1 VTREPRSPTFEY
13 PALESFMSVFETIT
27 TSVKRAGAGLAKALG
42 SDTVVVPLVR
52 LEGMIAA
59 GGRNQSAL
67 NLARVE
73 KLLDKAFAMEDAPA
87 IALSINSPGGS
98 PVQSRLICERIR
110 ALAEEKEKP
119 VLVFCEDLAASG
131 GYMIACAGD
140 EVFADPA
147 SVVGSIGVI
156 SASFGFTDAMERLG
170 VERRVKTAGDSK
182 VLSDP
187 FSQETDAQKERM
199 ERLLEAVHKQFIAL
213 VKARRGDKL
222 DNEKARFDGSI
233 YTGEEAVEAGLID
246 GLGEARATL
255 RARFGD
261 KTRIKAL
268 APSRGGLLA
277 RFTASAVD
285 VIETRTAWDRFGI

>member
-1 VTREPRSPTFEY
+1 MSILETF
-13 PALESFMSVFETIT
+13 T
-27 TSVKRAGAGLAKALG
+27 TSLNRAGSRLSRLLG
-42 SDTVVVPLVR
+42 SDTVLVPLVR
-52 LEGMIAA
+52 MEGMIAA

-73 KLLDKAFAMEDAPA
+73 KLLDKAFAFEDAPA
-87 IALSINSPGGS
+87 VAITINSPGGS

-140 EVFADPA
+140 EIFADPA

-156 SASFGFTDAMERLG
+156 SASFGFTDAMARIG
-170 VERRVKTAGDSK
+170 VERRIKTAGDSK

-187 FSQETDAQKERM
+187 FSEETGAQKERM
-199 ERLLEAVHKQFIAL
+199 ERLLEAVHKQFIDL
-213 VKARRGDKL
+213 VKARRADKL
-222 DNEKARFDGSI
+222 SDDLARFDGTI
-233 YTGEEAVEAGLID
+233 YTGEEAVDAGLID
-246 GLGEARATL
+246 GLGEARAVL
-255 RARFGD
+255 RERFGE
-261 KTRIKAL
+261 KTRIKPL
-268 APSRGGLLA
+268 APPRGGLLA

-285 VIETRTAWDRFGI
+285 VIEARTAWNRFGL

>member
-1 VTREPRSPTFEY
+1 MSILETFT
-13 PALESFMSVFETIT
+13 ASMT
-27 TSVKRAGAGLAKALG
+27 RAGSRLAKALG
-42 SDTVVVPLVR
+42 SDTVIVPLVR
-52 LEGMIAA
+52 MEGMIAA

-73 KLLDKAFAMEDAPA
+73 KLLDKAFAFEDAPA
-87 IALSINSPGGS
+87 VAISINSPGGS

-140 EVFADPA
+140 EIFADPA

-156 SASFGFTDAMERLG
+156 SASFGFTGAMARLG
-170 VERRVKTAGDSK
+170 VERRIKTAGESK

-187 FSQETDAQKERM
+187 FSEETEAQKERM

-222 DNEKARFDGSI
+222 KDDLARFDGTI
-233 YTGEEAVEAGLID
+233 YTGEEALEAGLID
-246 GLGEARATL
+246 GLGEARAVL
-255 RARFGD
+255 RERFGD
-261 KTRIKAL
+261 KTKIKAF
-268 APSRGGLLA
+268 APSRGGLLS

-285 VIETRTAWDRFGI
+285 VIEARTAWDRFSL

>member
-1 VTREPRSPTFEY
+1 MSILETFT
-13 PALESFMSVFETIT
+13 ASMT
-27 TSVKRAGAGLAKALG
+27 RAGSRLAKALG
-42 SDTVVVPLVR
+42 SDTVIVPLVR
-52 LEGMIAA
+52 MEGMIAA

-73 KLLDKAFAMEDAPA
+73 KLLDKAFAIEDAPA
-87 IALSINSPGGS
+87 VAISINSPGGS

-140 EVFADPA
+140 EIFADPA

-156 SASFGFTDAMERLG
+156 SASFGFTGAMERLG
-170 VERRVKTAGDSK
+170 VERRIKTAGESK
-182 VLSDP
+182 VLYDP
-187 FSQETDAQKERM
+187 FSEETEAQKERM

-222 DNEKARFDGSI
+222 KDDLARFDGTI

-255 RARFGD
+255 RERFGD
-261 KTRIKAL
+261 KTRIKLL

-285 VIETRTAWDRFGI
+285 VIEARTAWDRFSL

>member
-1 VTREPRSPTFEY
+1 MSILETFTTT
-13 PALESFMSVFETIT
+13 MS
-27 TSVKRAGAGLAKALG
+27 RAGARLAKALG
-42 SDTVVVPLVR
+42 SDTVIVPLVR
-52 LEGMIAA
+52 MEGMIAA

-73 KLLDKAFAMEDAPA
+73 KLLDKAFAFEDAPA
-87 IALSINSPGGS
+87 VAISINSPGGS

-140 EVFADPA
+140 EIFADPA
-147 SVVGSIGVI
+147 SVIGSIGVI
-156 SASFGFTDAMERLG
+156 SASFGFTGAMERLG
-170 VERRVKTAGDSK
+170 VERRIKTAGESK

-187 FSQETDAQKERM
+187 FSKETEAQKERM
-199 ERLLEAVHKQFIAL
+199 ERLLEAVHTQFIAL

-222 DNEKARFDGSI
+222 NDDLARFDGTI

-246 GLGEARATL
+246 GLGEARSVL
-255 RARFGD
+255 RARFGE
-261 KTRIKAL
+261 KTRIKPL
-268 APSRGGLLA
+268 APPKGGLLA

-285 VIETRTAWDRFGI
+285 VIEARTAWDRFGL

>member
-1 VTREPRSPTFEY
+1 MSILETFT
-13 PALESFMSVFETIT
+13 ASMT
-27 TSVKRAGAGLAKALG
+27 RAGSHLAKALG
-42 SDTVVVPLVR
+42 SDTVIVPLVR
-52 LEGMIAA
+52 MEGMIAA

-73 KLLDKAFAMEDAPA
+73 KLLDKAFAFEDAPA
-87 IALSINSPGGS
+87 VAISINSPGGS

-140 EVFADPA
+140 EIFADPA

-156 SASFGFTDAMERLG
+156 SASFGFTGAMERLG
-170 VERRVKTAGDSK
+170 VERRIKTAGESK

-187 FSQETDAQKERM
+187 FSEETEAQKERM

-222 DNEKARFDGSI
+222 NDDLARFDGTI

-255 RARFGD
+255 RERFGD
-261 KTRIKAL
+261 KTRIKLL

-285 VIETRTAWDRFGI
+285 VIEARTAWDRFSL

>member
-1 VTREPRSPTFEY
+1 
-13 PALESFMSVFETIT
+13 MSILETIT
-27 TSVKRAGAGLAKALG
+27 TSLSRAGSRLAKALG
-42 SDTVVVPLVR
+42 SDTVIVPLVR
-52 LEGMIAA
+52 MEGMIAP

-67 NLARVE
+67 NLARIE
-73 KLLDKAFAMEDAPA
+73 KLLDKAFDFEDAPA
-87 IALSINSPGGS
+87 VAISINSPGGS

-140 EVFADPA
+140 EIFADPA

-156 SASFGFTDAMERLG
+156 SASFGFTGAMERLG
-170 VERRVKTAGDSK
+170 VERRIKTAGESK

-187 FSQETDAQKERM
+187 FSEETEAQKERM
-199 ERLLEAVHKQFIAL
+199 ERLLEAVHTQFIAL

-222 DNEKARFDGSI
+222 KGDLARFDGTI
-233 YTGEEAVEAGLID
+233 YTGEEAVAAGLID
-246 GLGEARATL
+246 GLGEARAML
-255 RARFGD
+255 RERFGE

-268 APSRGGLLA
+268 SPPKGGLLA

-285 VIETRTAWDRFGI
+285 VIEARAAWDRFGL

>member
-1 VTREPRSPTFEY
+1 MSILETF
-13 PALESFMSVFETIT
+13 T
-27 TSVKRAGAGLAKALG
+27 TSMARAGSRLAKALG
-42 SDTVVVPLVR
+42 SDTVIVPLVR
-52 LEGMIAA
+52 MEGMIAP

-73 KLLDKAFAMEDAPA
+73 KLLDKAFAFEDAPA
-87 IALSINSPGGS
+87 VAISINSPGGS

-140 EVFADPA
+140 EIFADPA

-156 SASFGFTDAMERLG
+156 SASFGFTGAMERLG
-170 VERRVKTAGDSK
+170 VERRIKTAGESK

-187 FSQETDAQKERM
+187 FSEETEAQKERM
-199 ERLLEAVHKQFIAL
+199 ERLLEAVHTQFIAL
-213 VKARRGDKL
+213 VKARRGDRLKDDL
-222 DNEKARFDGSI
+222 ARFDGTI

-255 RARFGD
+255 RERFGE
-261 KTRIKAL
+261 KTRIKPL
-268 APSRGGLLA
+268 SPPKGGLLA

-285 VIETRTAWDRFGI
+285 VIEARTAWDRFSL